1 MIRARLIPLG
11 DAPPIDLVKDL
22 TLVGRDD
29 GCDVRLD
36 HKSVSKLHCVLVV
49 SDGVLLV
56 RDVGSTNG
64 TRVNGQRV
72 RRATVL
78 PGDQLSIAAFKYQL
92 GFGDEAADATPLPD
106 PLPSELPSDLR
117 PAEDSAENPTIPPG
131 APAMKRNPLPD
142 HY

>member
-1 MIRARLIPLG
+1 MTRARLIPLG

-29 GCDVRLD
+29 GCDVRID

-56 RDVGSTNG
+56 RDLGSTNG

-78 PGDQLSIAAFKYQL
+78 PDDQLAVAAFKYQFRV
-92 GFGDEAADATPLPD
+92 GEAGAGSDPLPD

-117 PAEDSAENPTIPPG
+117 PAEDSADHPSLPPG
-131 APAMKRNPLPD
+131 SPPLRRNPLPD